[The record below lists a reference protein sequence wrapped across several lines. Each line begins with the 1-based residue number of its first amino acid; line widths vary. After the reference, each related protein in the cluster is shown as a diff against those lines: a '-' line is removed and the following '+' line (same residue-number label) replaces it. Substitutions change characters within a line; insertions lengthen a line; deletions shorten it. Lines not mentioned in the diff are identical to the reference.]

1 MIGFEQRLA
10 EISRRRT
17 ELVAR
22 SAVQRAE
29 LGDIGHAWRVPMAIV
44 DQGVTVWR
52 FFRAHPA
59 LLVGLGVAFAVA
71 RPRRA
76 VKWLGRGWTLWR
88 FFRGMAAR
96 LGKQN

>member
-1 MIGFEQRLA
+1 MGAEQRLV
-10 EISRRRT
+10 ELGRRRA

-22 SAVQRAE
+22 SASQRAE
-29 LGDIGHAWRVPMAIV
+29 LANIGHAWRLPMAIV

-52 FFRAHPA
+52 FFRGHPA

-88 FFRGMAAR
+88 FFRGMVAGQ
-96 LGKQN
+96 GKQN

>member
-1 MIGFEQRLA
+1 MGVEQRLV
-10 EISRRRT
+10 ELSRRRA

-22 SAVQRAE
+22 SASQRGE
-29 LGDIGHAWRVPMAIV
+29 LADIGHAWRVPMAIV

-52 FFRAHPA
+52 FVRGHPA

-76 VKWLGRGWTLWR
+76 VKWLQRGWTVWR
-88 FFRGMAAR
+88 FFRGLAA
-96 LGKQN
+96 K